1 MDTSEPPVNDS
12 QDYALRFE
20 DLTVDDDLP
29 LLDRI
34 VRYCRSGIALQRLVH
49 VKMLA
54 ETAETVGTKATLS
67 TLIPI
72 LNSLVTDQ
80 ESVIRQH
87 LASQLLPVSLVAM
100 IRNVGTGQRHSVADM
115 LEDKSLPKIY
125 DSEGYQTITKIVIGQ
140 YLQALV
146 MDVDVDVRRSASD
159 SLAGLAFHIRRD
171 DVASVIF
178 PIPLRLTKN
187 KKTRADQQQQQQQ
200 QQQTTDEALA
210 EELRITAAN
219 LLAELGGAAEND
231 VIPRSLVQELIL
243 PSVLS
248 LCRDPGFRVRRAA
261 AQALPRVLGGTTV
274 EEAKSKILP
283 AFQVLSRDEV
293 YRVRKSTGECLVDMS
308 RSMVILSKSNDPSHI
323 NLLRRQTLI
332 PIAESLLS
340 DENRFVRHGMMQFL
354 GPFLA
359 SFYPFVYSA
368 LRTILPGTSESD
380 GSNHSGIVAQFFP
393 HASSMVSRLNSSAAA
408 TTSAPTPTLSS
419 IETKRKLTAI
429 QELQRALPAFVRVD
443 RSSSVS
449 LKAVVAHRRKD
460 SPDTQ
465 DIRAVMGKLLDH
477 FTGLARVNT
486 GDDNTDA
493 EMRVYCAYSYPAVV
507 LLLGPDHWEGR
518 LSDCFKTLLN
528 PNYGSKNKNAGSTA
542 PPLPVKRCLASSLHT
557 VAHILGPEIT
567 AKDIMPIFREH
578 FLKDTD
584 ESVRLNM
591 IRNFNTLVSLLEPP
605 LRNKYILLWC
615 ETIRGEEVLGA
626 MKRSATNPLVLNWRQ
641 RDYVSR
647 SLPELI
653 AMVDAV
659 FVYNHLWPILKM
671 LLTDTVNLVR
681 EDAIWAIPLL
691 LKAFAVENVVDL
703 EGGSSQKA
711 KEVWSNGACQ
721 EVTKW
726 LKETIPK
733 GPTTNAKGKGSSG
746 KVGNFSQRQ
755 LYCQVCSAMALAIRL
770 GDGLK
775 DSNDPVVELESKFAS
790 TLQIRNSRM
799 MVEEYGPYR
808 RITKGERKHIL
819 RLLTND
825 ILPLALEFKDD
836 RVTNVRLILRKTLL
850 LMPSD
855 VAQSPAYQ
863 EALRSLQEEV
873 ETWESFDGIE
883 SSQPREQPIQ
893 PAKANTSGVNSKQEN
908 GTAAAVVNGID
919 STTRGAKKKGSK
931 RDKKK
936 ASENGNAQ
944 RDNIDR
950 GDTGM
955 AHI

>member
-1 MDTSEPPVNDS
+1 MDTAEPPVNDS

-72 LNSLVTDQ
+72 LGSLVTDQ

-87 LASQLLPVSLVAM
+87 LASQLLPVSLVSM
-100 IRNVGTGQRHSVADM
+100 VRNVGTGQKHSVADM
-115 LEDKSLPKIY
+115 LEDKTLPKIY
-125 DSEGYQTITKIVIGQ
+125 DSEGYHTVTTVVIGQ

-159 SLAGLAFHIRRD
+159 SLAGLAFHVRRD
-171 DVASVIF
+171 DVGSVIF
-178 PIPLRLTKN
+178 PIPLRLTRN
-187 KKTRADQQQQQQQ
+187 KRNKADQQQREIQQI
-200 QQQTTDEALA
+200 TTDESLA

-219 LLAELGGAAEND
+219 LLAELGGAGENES
-231 VIPRSLVQELIL
+231 IPRSLVQGMIL
-243 PSVLS
+243 PAVLA

-274 EEAKSKILP
+274 EESKNKILP
-283 AFQVLSRDEV
+283 AFEILSKDEV

-308 RSMVILSKSNDPSHI
+308 RSMMILAKTNDASSI
-323 NLLRRQTLI
+323 NALRRQTLL
-332 PIAESLLS
+332 PIAESLLT
-340 DENRFVRHGMMQFL
+340 DANKFVRHGMMQFL

-419 IETKRKLTAI
+419 IGTKREFTQI
-429 QELQRALPAFVRVD
+429 QELQRALPVFVRVD

-460 SPDTQ
+460 APDAE
-465 DIRAVMGKLLDH
+465 DIRAVMKKLLDH

-486 GDDNTDA
+486 NDDNTDA

-528 PNYGSKNKNAGSTA
+528 PSYGSKNRNVGPSA

-557 VAHILGPEIT
+557 IAHILGPEIT
-567 AKDIMPIFREH
+567 AKDIMPIFRDH
-578 FLKDTD
+578 FLKDND

-591 IRNFNTLVSLLEPP
+591 IRNFPTLVSLLEPTI
-605 LRNKYILLWC
+605 RIQYILLWC

-647 SLPELI
+647 CLPDLI
-653 AMVDAV
+653 VMVDAV
-659 FVYNHLWPILKM
+659 FVYNHLWPILKI

-691 LKAFAVENVVDL
+691 LKAFAVENVIDL
-703 EGGSSQKA
+703 DGGSSQKA

-733 GPTTNAKGKGSSG
+733 VSTTNSKGKSSSG
-746 KVGNFSQRQ
+746 KAGNFSQRQ

-770 GDGLK
+770 GDGL
-775 DSNDPVVELESKFAS
+775 DDPDDPVVELESKLTS
-790 TLQIRNSRM
+790 TLQSRYSKILI
-799 MVEEYGPYR
+799 EEHGPYR
-808 RITKGERKHIL
+808 KITKGERKHML
-819 RLLTND
+819 RLLAID

-836 RVTNVRLILRKTLL
+836 RVTNVRLSLRKTLL

-855 VAQSPAYQ
+855 LAKSSAYQ
-863 EALRSLQEEV
+863 EVLQSLQEEV
-873 ETWESFDGIE
+873 ETWESFGGIE
-883 SSQPREQPIQ
+883 SCLPHDQPMHASKSIVTNPDSMT
-893 PAKANTSGVNSKQEN
+893 ATTSN
-908 GTAAAVVNGID
+908 GTDPTVKGV
-919 STTRGAKKKGSK
+919 KKKGSK

-936 ASENGNAQ
+936 GS
-944 RDNIDR
+944 DNNER
-950 GDTGM
+950 GDNGM